1 MFVKLIGY
9 ADTHGGKLPV
19 PVNMVA
25 DEFINIGTIPDFE
38 KKISTA
44 RSRNVNIIMIYP
56 VCVRLSRRIVGGDPR
71 RLRRVSG
78 ARCRK

>member
-9 ADTHGGKLPV
+9 ADTHGGRLPV
-19 PVNMVA
+19 PVNVVA

-44 RSRNVNIIMIYP
+44 RSRNVNIIMIYQELICKGWFLP
-56 VCVRLSRRIVGGDPR
+56 PNTYMTAAHLW
-71 RLRRVSG
+71 
-78 ARCRK
+78 